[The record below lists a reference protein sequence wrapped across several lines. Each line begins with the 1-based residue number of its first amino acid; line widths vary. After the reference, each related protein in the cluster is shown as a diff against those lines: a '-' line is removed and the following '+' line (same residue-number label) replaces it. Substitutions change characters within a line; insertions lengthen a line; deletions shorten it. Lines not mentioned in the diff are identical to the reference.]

1 VQRPKIF
8 TGAKDWPSLASAHP
22 KVGWGPPKKF
32 DRENLKFGLKFS
44 VLRSIT
50 SGLVA
55 VSSQDFFQSM
65 SREAGVITWVQFLQ
79 GPPPKICDGQKMSKI
94 RRDFWQ
100 LSTLIAN
107 ISGTDQDI
115 ENLKSSWKSTTPPT
129 FDEKKLVYVDPQTKK
144 LLTLIN
150 LHPNGLLS
158 GDYILALSCLGGAA
172 PSKFYT
178 HYRLT
183 KAC

>member
-1 VQRPKIF
+1 MGSPQKN
-8 TGAKDWPSLASAHP
+8 
-22 KVGWGPPKKF
+22 F
-32 DRENLKFGLKFS
+32 DRENLKCGLKFS
-44 VLRSIT
+44 VLRWIT

-55 VSSQDFFQSM
+55 VSSRDFFQSM
-65 SREAGVITWVQFLQ
+65 SREAGVITWVQLLQ
-79 GPPPKICDGQKMSKI
+79 GPPPKICDGQKMSKH

-107 ISGTDQDI
+107 ISGKDQHI
-115 ENLKSSWKSTTPPT
+115 ENLKSSSKSTTPPT
-129 FDEKKLVYVDPQTKK
+129 LDEKNLVYLGPLTKK

-150 LHPNGLLS
+150 LHPNGLFS
-158 GDYILALSCLGGAA
+158 GDYILALRLLGGA